1 MIRQH
6 TLTLTTDGRGSH
18 EITEQLQPL
27 VRQSGIGIGLCH
39 LFVCHTSASLMV
51 MENAD
56 PDVQHDLET
65 LLARLAPDGDPAYRH
80 TLEGADDMAA
90 HARTL
95 LTQVSLTLPVSD
107 GRCRLGTWQ
116 GVFLYEHRYRP
127 HRREIIVTLHG
138 E

>member
-6 TLTLTTDGRGSH
+6 TLALTTDGRGSY
-18 EITEQLQPL
+18 EITGQIQPL
-27 VRQSGIGIGLCH
+27 VRQSGIGAGLCH

-56 PDVQHDLET
+56 PDVRHDLET

>member
-6 TLTLTTDGRGSH
+6 TLALTTDGRGSY
-18 EITEQLQPL
+18 EITSQIQPL
-27 VRQSGIGIGLCH
+27 VRQSGIGAGLCH

-56 PDVQHDLET
+56 PDVRHDLET